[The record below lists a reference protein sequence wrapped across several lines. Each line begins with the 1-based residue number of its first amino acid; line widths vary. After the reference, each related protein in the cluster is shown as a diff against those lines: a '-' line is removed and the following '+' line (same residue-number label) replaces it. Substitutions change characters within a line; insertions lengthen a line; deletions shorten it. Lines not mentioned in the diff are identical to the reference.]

1 MYVNTWH
8 GTPIKALGYDL
19 PSGGQGT
26 GNVVRNL
33 LQADFLVS
41 ASPYMTEQLYARAYQ
56 LRNLARA
63 RVIEEGYPRI
73 DRQAIP
79 IEEARAVLAG
89 GAEGGGPGAASAGPG
104 AGDPGSGDPEAGNL
118 SGTGIAHDRP
128 RPALAALPRWRA
140 PYCLAQWA

>member
-56 LRNLARA
+56 LRNLVPA
-63 RVIEEGYPRI
+63 RVIEEGYPPSTVR
-73 DRQAIP
+73 RSRSRS
-79 IEEARAVLAG
+79 ARGAG
-89 GAEGGGPGAASAGPG
+89 RGRRGGGPGARRRVREPATPDQA
-104 AGDPGSGDPEAGNL
+104 
-118 SGTGIAHDRP
+118 TP
-128 RPALAALPRWRA
+128 RPATCRVPG
-140 PYCLAQWA
+140 